1 MYPGPIRNQ
10 AFDIFEFVL
19 VNSFKITYTV
29 TCTLSVTVTLS
40 VTEAGKV
47 SWDLLYEWQP
57 SADHTTSIMGA
68 GEIGGIPE
76 LVYKPIRFKEYTCEP
91 YNLQTWIKPKI
102 ADSDSFMTEL
112 DADDDY
118 EFFTGK
124 TIFCALYN
132 LGKYLNDERVDIG
145 DPVERIVEFCT
156 EYVHPY
162 FVDELDD
169 LIDQGG
175 FGAYSMLEKQAAFR
189 ANQFLQDLGRLYKR
203 NEYQSGCHRIS
214 RYGDCYGIKNRY
226 RFLCRKE

>member
-47 SWDLLYEWQP
+47 SWDMLYEWQP

-118 EFFTGK
+118 ELFTGK
-124 TIFCALYN
+124 TIFVPCII
-132 LGKYLNDERVDIG
+132 LGS
-145 DPVERIVEFCT
+145 T
-156 EYVHPY
+156 
-162 FVDELDD
+162 
-169 LIDQGG
+169 
-175 FGAYSMLEKQAAFR
+175 SMM
-189 ANQFLQDLGRLYKR
+189 
-203 NEYQSGCHRIS
+203 SVSI
-214 RYGDCYGIKNRY
+214 
-226 RFLCRKE
+226 